1 MQSERRKMNPSN
13 NPMTLGAF
21 NVWNE
26 RFWAKQARLTER
38 RIGDPMSYEAA
49 KRDMDSEA
57 IRVAIRER
65 KSLDQALADA
75 EETVKAVRKAARKIV
90 ITAEREL
97 RRSICRSGGLA
108 RKTDALQLLI
118 QRCVRE
124 TPETNQRGLL
134 HQLKREQGGGTIT
147 AIDEKEIQFRTSKG
161 KLKSA
166 PVSGLKD
173 RLHRAKKGNRFALA
187 TSRE

>member
-1 MQSERRKMNPSN
+1 MNPSY
-13 NPMTLGAF
+13 NPMTLGAI
-21 NVWNE
+21 NAWNE
-26 RFWAKQARLTER
+26 KFWAKQARLTER
-38 RIGDPMSYEAA
+38 RIGDPISYDAA
-49 KRDMDSEA
+49 KRDMNSEA

-75 EETVKAVRKAARKIV
+75 EETVKEVGKAVRKRV
-90 ITAEREL
+90 ITAERE
-97 RRSICRSGGLA
+97 RRKRVCRSGGLA

-118 QRCVRE
+118 QRCVGE

-166 PVSGLKD
+166 PISGLKD
-173 RLHRAKKGNRFALA
+173 RLHRAKNENRFALA
-187 TSRE
+187 TLRE